1 MSTETTQDLLD
12 NNKTC
17 QVGDVVVVRY
27 IKLAN
32 KIYITCIQAVSY
44 SIFAQFLKRSG
55 EKTFSIKDGDTD
67 DSVSIE
73 NIKMKL
79 KSVSINSVVEDNL
92 QVNLDSSSAKWLWF
106 DCVSNMLLTCLNLL
120 KLCICFQ
127 VPMFVYLK
135 YIEIFIM
142 DKFSVHYFPSVTMT
156 FSDKF

>member
-12 NNKTC
+12 SNQTC

-32 KIYITCIQAVSY
+32 KIYITCIQAVSS
-44 SIFAQFLKRSG
+44 SIFAQFLKRSE

-79 KSVSINSVVEDNL
+79 KSVSINSVVENSL
-92 QVNLDSSSAKWLWF
+92 QVNLDNSSAK
-106 DCVSNMLLTCLNLL
+106 
-120 KLCICFQ
+120 
-127 VPMFVYLK
+127 
-135 YIEIFIM
+135 
-142 DKFSVHYFPSVTMT
+142 
-156 FSDKF
+156 